1 MSFFSRSANTTATTT
16 RLAFFRFGLIFI
28 FTRLIIRST
37 AIFWRSIIAL
47 FTFTSLLIFFIRIA
61 IFFIVWRWFGSCFW
75 LCWTGLCTTTSRPSP
90 SFSGR
95 CWGLFRFWGW
105 RRFIIEVTTDKENK
119 KLISDF
125 YFHGKTNFRGEIK
138 IRFRFHGKIIFVK
151 LPFIIFGWFV
161 FF

>member
-1 MSFFSRSANTTATTT
+1 MSFFSRSSNTTATTT
-16 RLAFFRFGLIFI
+16 RLAFFRFGLVLI

-61 IFFIVWRWFGSCFW
+61 IFFIVWRWFGCCFW

-105 RRFIIEVTTDKENK
+105 RRFIIEVTADKENK

-125 YFHGKTNFRGEIK
+125 YFHGKTNFRGEEFDFNFTEK
-138 IRFRFHGKIIFVK
+138 
-151 LPFIIFGWFV
+151 
-161 FF
+161 